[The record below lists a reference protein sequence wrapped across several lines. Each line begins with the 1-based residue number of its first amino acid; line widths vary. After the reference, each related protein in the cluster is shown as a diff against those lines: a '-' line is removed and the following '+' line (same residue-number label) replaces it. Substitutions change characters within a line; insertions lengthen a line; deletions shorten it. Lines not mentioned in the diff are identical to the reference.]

1 MQATGT
7 LRESGFSKGFIL
19 VVVAMLFALVIGAAA
34 GYAARSVSSAGT
46 PQLVVQ
52 PKVDAVQGGPSSD
65 LTRAL
70 PTAAPQVWSSP
81 GSNPVTGYDVS
92 QWATSNPAQPDSGL
106 IP

>member
-7 LRESGFSKGFIL
+7 LREAGFSKGFIL
-19 VVVAMLFALVIGAAA
+19 VVVAMLLALVIGAAA

-46 PQLVVQ
+46 PQQVQ
-52 PKVDAVQGGPSSD
+52 PKVDAIQGGPNSD

-92 QWATSNPAQPDSGL
+92 QWAGSNPAQPDSGL